1 MFARHARVL
10 SSVAAGLGAVTVG
23 AATQS
28 QTADCAAQ
36 QNSGEMLAS
45 IISKVRGIEAH
56 LASQAAARGAWVA
69 PSGGDIARGSIKDV
83 LAEAQ
88 DRLAAIAPMVKD
100 QLAHDAAATL
110 AADESD
116 RLEKANAP
124 DGPGRVGNR
133 VLGDAGSGAGER
145 PHRVILAGWPITK
158 GAAASDPRVS
168 TLDGL
173 FKYVKESGYDGVEM
187 TVGQFCDMYGDSPP
201 KSVEE
206 VVAKV
211 QEAAAT
217 HGVAVSGG
225 LWQTKGTSPSPVL
238 PPVPRPILPHSI
250 PLSSCTFARPLLSP
264 SLLWKK

>member
-23 AATQS
+23 AATQQS

-69 PSGGDIARGSIKDV
+69 PSGGDIPRGSIKDV

-88 DRLAAIAPMVKD
+88 NRLAAIAPMVKD

-201 KSVEE
+201 KSVEQ
-206 VVAKV
+206 VVTMV
-211 QEAAAT
+211 QVCVCESNYYIFQSIFSLCSVCIQSIF
-217 HGVAVSGG
+217 GV
-225 LWQTKGTSPSPVL
+225 K
-238 PPVPRPILPHSI
+238 I
-250 PLSSCTFARPLLSP
+250 
-264 SLLWKK
+264 SLN

>member
-23 AATQS
+23 AS

-124 DGPGRVGNR
+124 DGPGRACAR
-133 VLGDAGSGAGER
+133 GAR
-145 PHRVILAGWPITK
+145 A
-158 GAAASDPRVS
+158 
-168 TLDGL
+168 
-173 FKYVKESGYDGVEM
+173 
-187 TVGQFCDMYGDSPP
+187 
-201 KSVEE
+201 
-206 VVAKV
+206 
-211 QEAAAT
+211 
-217 HGVAVSGG
+217 
-225 LWQTKGTSPSPVL
+225 
-238 PPVPRPILPHSI
+238 
-250 PLSSCTFARPLLSP
+250 
-264 SLLWKK
+264 